1 MTSVVRP
8 SLSNK
13 TSPANLAA
21 VQGRAA
27 EVAGLL
33 KHLSHPIRLL
43 IVCELKAGEM
53 SVSRLEAAIKAPQ
66 PTLSRDLARLRRE
79 GLVKSRR
86 QSKSVYYRLSDAR
99 LARMIDALCDAF
111 GAGAKKRKKQS

>member
-1 MTSVVRP
+1 MTSVNRP
-8 SLSNK
+8 SLSDK
-13 TSPANLAA
+13 SSPANLAA

-33 KHLSHPIRLL
+33 KLISHPIRLM
-43 IVCELKAGEM
+43 IVCELKTGEM
-53 SVSRLEAAIKAPQ
+53 SVSRLEASIKAPQ

-111 GAGAKKRKKQS
+111 GADAKKRKK